1 MTIQTL
7 ISTVQTKA
15 LAYLTETG
23 ESLEVFPLSIV
34 DFVVEYAIN
43 ESHFPSD
50 YTDEQIGT
58 RLSRCTSALAMA
70 CVDVYSRAGAEG
82 EKSHNENG
90 ISRTYDGTWIS
101 SRLHDVLPNY
111 VGIIA

>member
-7 ISTVQTKA
+7 TTTVRTKA
-15 LAYLTETG
+15 LAYITDSGETL
-23 ESLEVFPLSIV
+23 SAFPLSIV

-43 ESHFPSD
+43 ESHFPAD
-50 YTDEQIGT
+50 YTDEQIAT
-58 RLSRCTSALAMA
+58 RLGRCVNALAMA
-70 CVDVYSRAGAEG
+70 CIDVYSRQGAEG
-82 EKSHNENG
+82 ESKHDENA

-111 VGIIA
+111 VGVI